1 MGSGVPTL
9 GMYTVNKRSG
19 RKAIMQRK
27 RINIS
32 DKSVETKAEEEDP
45 TLENVS
51 VVFHT
56 HRRDNRLTWGQEKLS
71 ADHEE
76 LVTFMAGRW
85 SSVQQEVEAQ
95 EVVVYRDTAS
105 EGLTAFKP
113 LDLEAWWAG
122 RIYKRLIC
130 G

>member
-1 MGSGVPTL
+1 MCIRDRAGIHPTL
-9 GMYTVNKRSG
+9 Y
-19 RKAIMQRK
+19 
-27 RINIS
+27 
-32 DKSVETKAEEEDP
+32 
-45 TLENVS
+45 L
-51 VVFHT
+51 
-56 HRRDNRLTWGQEKLS
+56 
-71 ADHEE
+71 
-76 LVTFMAGRW
+76 LVTGVAKGLLEEVMG
-85 SSVQQEVEAQ
+85 VVEVVGVVEAQ